1 MFCIEKKCEMPGEA
15 YALIDKDESKKNMCK
30 YYSGDGVTD
39 CDMTQST
46 NGKCGKQQ
54 DGTFLRCPPKQYC
67 TGKTCSS
74 TKPQQK
80 LDVRACENY
89 SGKGILLC
97 NVPK

>member
-1 MFCIEKKCEMPGEA
+1 MLL
-15 YALIDKDESKKNMCK
+15 LIKMKAKKNMCK